1 MRYFEIIS
9 EDQPLSTNKAGII
22 QPLTPA
28 QHNRKRERERQV
40 QDQVR
45 DAKADASRKIKRLQS
60 KL

>member
-1 MRYFEIIS
+1 MRYSEIVS
-9 EDQPLSTNKAGII
+9 EDQPQNGIVK
-22 QPLTPA
+22 PLTPA

-40 QDQVR
+40 QDQMR